1 MHPISVL
8 EDKHIFLGVTGSIAC
23 YKAVDLASK
32 LTQAGALVDVAMTA
46 AAQRFVTPLSFQAV
60 TGRAVYTDMWQS
72 DSDEGLPTHIAHVGL
87 AEDADLMA
95 IIPATA
101 HTLARLA
108 HGLAD
113 DLISVTALAA
123 RCPLLVAPAM
133 DGTMYLH
140 PAVQANIDTLTKRG
154 AIVVPPDVGRFASGM
169 VGQGRLPETP
179 TLMGYIR
186 RVLGHNGVLYGRR
199 IVVSAG
205 GTREPLDP
213 VRYLSNR
220 STGRQGHAL
229 AQAALDAGAREVVL
243 VSASE
248 WLPEPVGAEV
258 IHVDTAQEMQ
268 EAITAVCA
276 GTDLLIMAAAV
287 ADFHPASA
295 AEQKIK
301 KDTVSGELS
310 LRLLPTLDILSEIK
324 TQREETGYPR
334 VVVGFAAETEN
345 LLDNAQ
351 AKLERK
357 GLDLM
362 VANDVTAEDA
372 GFGVET
378 NRVVILDADGN
389 RYPLELATKA
399 VISEAIIN
407 HVADLLGD

>member
-1 MHPISVL
+1 MNPITVL

-32 LTQAGALVDVAMTA
+32 LTQAGALVDVALTA
-46 AAQRFVTPLSFQAV
+46 AAQRFVTPLTFQAV
-60 TGRAVYTDMWQS
+60 TGRSVYTDMWQS
-72 DSDEGLPTHIAHVGL
+72 DSADGLPTHIAHVGL
-87 AEDADLMA
+87 AEDADLIA

-108 HGLAD
+108 HGMAD

-133 DGTMYLH
+133 DGGMYAH
-140 PAVQANIDTLTKRG
+140 PAVRANIHTLTERG
-154 AIVVPPDVGRFASGM
+154 AVVIPPDVGRFASGM
-169 VGQGRLPETP
+169 VGQGRLPETR
-179 TLMGYIR
+179 TLMGYMR
-186 RVLGHNGVLYGRR
+186 RVLGQNGVLYGRK

-205 GTREPLDP
+205 GTREPIDP

-248 WLPEPVGAEV
+248 WLPVPVGAEV
-258 IHVDTAQEMQ
+258 INVDTAEEMK
-268 EAITAVCA
+268 EAITTVCA
-276 GTDLLIMAAAV
+276 DTDLLIMAAAV
-287 ADFHPASA
+287 ADFRPASA
-295 AEQKIK
+295 AGQKIK
-301 KDTVSGELS
+301 KESVSDDLS
-310 LRLLPTLDILSEIK
+310 LQLLPTADILTEIK
-324 TQREETGYPR
+324 ASREETGYPR

-357 GLDLM
+357 GLDIM
-362 VANDVTAEDA
+362 VANDITAEDA

-389 RYPLELATKA
+389 RYPLDLATKA

>member
-1 MHPISVL
+1 MNPISVL

-46 AAQRFVTPLSFQAV
+46 AAQRFVSPLTFQAV
-60 TGRAVYTDMWQS
+60 TGRSVYTDMWQS
-72 DSDEGLPTHIAHVGL
+72 DSVDGLPTHIAHVGL
-87 AEDADLMA
+87 AEDADIIA

-108 HGLAD
+108 NGLAD

-133 DGTMYLH
+133 DGSMYAH
-140 PAVQANIDTLTKRG
+140 PAVRANIDTLSRRG
-154 AIVVPPDVGRFASGM
+154 AVVVPPDVGRFASGM
-169 VGQGRLPETP
+169 VGEGRLPETR

-186 RVLGHNGVLYGRR
+186 RVLGQNGVLYGRR

-205 GTREPLDP
+205 GTREPIDP

-243 VSASE
+243 VTASE
-248 WLPEPVGAEV
+248 WLPVPVGAEV
-258 IHVDTAQEMQ
+258 INVDTAQEMK
-268 EAITAVCA
+268 EAITTVCA
-276 GTDLLIMAAAV
+276 NTDLLIMAAAV
-287 ADFHPASA
+287 ADFRPATA
-295 AEQKIK
+295 AGQKIK
-301 KDTVSGELS
+301 KESVSDDLS
-310 LRLLPTLDILSEIK
+310 LQLLPTADILTEIK
-324 TQREETGYPR
+324 GVREETGYPR